1 MSAEGRGRSALWLRI
16 SHSSQFAMALA
27 MTVLA
32 GPAEAQNR
40 GTYPLGM
47 SAINAGVTPQPGFT
61 YANQLL
67 FYSRD
72 QEKDNTGATLPATGQ
87 NAVLL
92 DLNSFIWVSSFK
104 ILGARYSAVATLPVA
119 ANSLSSD
126 LNGKISG
133 GSGFGDTYF
142 IPLILGWNGERLSV
156 RVMAGVLAPT
166 GRYSSSATDNVGN
179 GYWSPTLSSG
189 QTWQILAG
197 GKLTFSAFEM
207 YEFHTTQQGT
217 GVLPGGNIDLD
228 YSLMVSLPRTNT
240 FAAQIGLVGYE
251 QRQTS
256 AKTGPGLTPVESSE
270 RYAVNAVGLGVIAT
284 APKHKLNVGLK
295 VFKEFANRATFQG
308 YSVQAQA
315 GIGF

>member
-1 MSAEGRGRSALWLRI
+1 MSAVGPGKSAAWLPL
-16 SHSSQFAMALA
+16 SHSFLLAVALA
-27 MTVLA
+27 MTVPA
-32 GPAEAQNR
+32 GRAEAQNR

-47 SAINAGVTPQPGFT
+47 SAINAGLTPQPGFT
-61 YANQLL
+61 YGNQLL

-72 QEKDNTGATLPATGQ
+72 QEKDNSGATLPVTGE

-104 ILGARYSAVATLPVA
+104 ILGARYSAVATLPIA
-119 ANSLSSD
+119 ANSLSSE

-133 GSGFGDTYF
+133 GSGFGDAYF
-142 IPLILGWNGERLSV
+142 IPLILGWNGERLPV
-156 RVMAGVLAPT
+156 RVMAGFLAPT
-166 GRYSSSATDNVGN
+166 GRYSSTATDNVGN

-189 QTWQILAG
+189 QTWQILEG
-197 GKLTFSAFEM
+197 GRLTFSAFEM
-207 YEFHTTQQGT
+207 YEFHTMQQGT
-217 GVLPGGNIDLD
+217 GILPGGNIDLD
-228 YSLMVSLPRTNT
+228 YSLMVSLPRTKT
-240 FAAQIGLVGYE
+240 FAVQIGLAGYE

-256 AKTGPGLTPVESSE
+256 AKTGLGVSLAGSSE
-270 RYAVNAVGLGVIAT
+270 RYAVNAVGLAVIAT